1 MSGSS
6 SDSEDKNIAMLRQAV
21 DTDFISDEMFSK
33 GISIFLLFIFEIYQ
47 ISLNFIWCSLYK

>member
-21 DTDFISDEMFSK
+21 DADFISDEMFSK
-33 GISIFLLFIFEIYQ
+33 GIFIFLLFIFEIY
-47 ISLNFIWCSLYK
+47 